1 MIDLKQNGKLGFG
14 TAPLGNMF
22 RDVPEEE
29 ALETVKCAWDKGIRY
44 FDTAPF
50 YGAGLAEMRL
60 GKVLSNYNRDDY
72 VLSTKVGRLIL
83 DEEEEKE
90 GLFEFGRKNK
100 IVNDYT
106 AEGTRHSIEDSLKRL
121 KTDRL
126 DFVYVH
132 DISQDF
138 LGDEW
143 LSKFEEARTGA
154 FRELNKLRDEGV
166 IKGWGLGVNKTE
178 PIELANELE
187 ETKPDIHVQATHYTL
202 LDHEYALQRLMPGSE
217 EKEIKIVV
225 GAPFGSGVIAGGSH
239 YAYQNASSEINSRV
253 ERMNE
258 IAKRHQVSLISAAL
272 QFSAAHPAVAAVI
285 PGTTRP
291 ERILENIIA
300 MNADIPVA
308 FWQEMREQ
316 KLISP
321 EAPLPINE

>member
-1 MIDLKQNGKLGFG
+1 MINLKQNGKLGFG

-29 ALETVKCAWDKGIRY
+29 ALETVKTAWDNGIRY

-60 GKVLSNYNRDDY
+60 GAVLSNYDRDDY

-90 GLFEFGRKNK
+90 GLFEFGHKNK
-100 IVNDYT
+100 IVNDYS
-106 AEGTRHSIEDSLKRL
+106 AEGTRRSIKDSMERL

-132 DISQDF
+132 DISPDF
-138 LGDEW
+138 HGDQW
-143 LSKFEEARTGA
+143 LSLFEEARTGA

-166 IKGWGLGVNKTE
+166 IKGWGLGVNTTE

-187 ETKPDIHVQATHYTL
+187 ETKPDIHVQATQYTL

-217 EKEIKIVV
+217 EKGIKIVV
-225 GAPFGSGVIAGGSH
+225 GAPYGSGVIAGGSH
-239 YAYQNASSEINSRV
+239 YAYQKAPSEINSRV

-291 ERILENIIA
+291 ERILENINA

-308 FWQEMREQ
+308 FWEEMREQ

-321 EAPLPINE
+321 EAPLPIKE